1 MIIQF
6 VKFKSNMPQ
15 DEVMKVAK
23 ERAEEYRKMPGLK
36 QKYYYKDNKTG
47 EFGGMYFWESAEAMQ
62 QFLQSELFRSLP
74 GAFGIIDQP
83 RVEILDVVFTLRP
96 EKQ

>member
-6 VKFKSNMPQ
+6 VKFKSNKPE
-15 DEVMKVAK
+15 DEVMKVAE

-47 EFGGMYFWESAEAMQ
+47 EFGGMYFWESAEFMQ

-74 GAFGIIDQP
+74 GALGIIGQP
-83 RVEILDVVFTLRP
+83 RVEILDVAFTLRP